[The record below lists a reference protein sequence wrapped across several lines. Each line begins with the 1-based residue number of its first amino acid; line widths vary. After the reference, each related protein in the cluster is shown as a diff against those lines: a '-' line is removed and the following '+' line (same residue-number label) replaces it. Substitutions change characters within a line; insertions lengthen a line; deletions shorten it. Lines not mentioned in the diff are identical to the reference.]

1 MKNDQTK
8 EANQA
13 IFKIAKMWEVLLAGG
28 IGAFIAGFTDL
39 FTNQGS
45 SGVAELSRKINLG
58 GDGISLLILMAL
70 GVGICWVFRPATKL
84 DGFARGLAI
93 LTLIGITSKNNIAD
107 EGPPT
112 QQLESSI
119 KAQQVDQPLLASIE
133 WIHVTYNTDF
143 VPCPKATGT
152 FNPNATVANNSWIS
166 STKPETKAL
175 NANIFTTNCDNI
187 LKQGQKIQLVGFYE
201 TTFKGY
207 YYVQIKYKDGST
219 LRTGWIYSGRSPNH
233 FQQVKPFNTKLD
245 PYRFGGR

>member
-1 MKNDQTK
+1 MKNDQPK
-8 EANQA
+8 EAKQQT
-13 IFKIAKMWEVLLAGG
+13 FKIAKMWEVLLAGG

-45 SGVAELSRKINLG
+45 SGVAELSRKIALG
-58 GDGISLLILMAL
+58 GDSISLLLLVAL

-93 LTLIGITSKNNIAD
+93 LTLIGITSKNNMAD

-119 KAQQVDQPLLASIE
+119 KTQQIDQPLLASID
-133 WIHVTYNTDF
+133 WMNITYDSDF
-143 VPCPKATGT
+143 APCPKSSGT

-166 STKPETKAL
+166 STKPETKAFST
-175 NANIFTTNCDNI
+175 NIFTTNCDNS
-187 LKQGQKIQLVGFYE
+187 LKQGQKIQLVGYYE

-207 YYVQIKYKDGST
+207 YYVQINYMDVNT

-233 FQQVKPFNTKLD
+233 FQQVKPFNANLN
-245 PYRFGGR
+245 PYGFGR

>member
-1 MKNDQTK
+1 MKNDQTNK
-8 EANQA
+8 AKQQT
-13 IFKIAKMWEVLLAGG
+13 FKIAKMWEVLLAGG

-107 EGPPT
+107 EGPST
-112 QQLESSI
+112 
-119 KAQQVDQPLLASIE
+119 QPLDALNFNQKIEQPFLASLE
-133 WIHVTYNTDF
+133 WINISHVPEF
-143 VPCPKATGT
+143 APCPEAKGS

-175 NANIFTTNCDNI
+175 NANIFTTNCDNS
-187 LKQGQKIQLVGFYE
+187 LKQGQKIQLVGYYE

-207 YYVQIKYKDGST
+207 YYVQINYMDVNT

-233 FQQVKPFNTKLD
+233 FQQVKPFNANLN
-245 PYRFGGR
+245 PYGFGR